1 MKVIFFFT
9 GFFVLA
15 VLGNAFCMSAGDMI
29 RLKKNGISDETVQ
42 VIIKEK
48 ALETCLFSVDEI
60 VELRN
65 AGISDETVR
74 MLVSEGS
81 FIRNTEPVIYG
92 KDIRSIKF
100 TTAGDIIDLKKAGV
114 SEETLRAII
123 IYGSR
128 NGSKD
133 EREKAWDML
142 KSMGIIVD
150 LRNEG
155 KRNLTP

>member
-9 GFFVLA
+9 GFFVWV
-15 VLGNAFCMSAGDMI
+15 VLGNAFCMSADDMI

>member
-1 MKVIFFFT
+1 MKIILFCT
-9 GFFVLA
+9 GFFFLS
-15 VLGNAFCMSAGDMI
+15 VLGHVFCMSAEEMI
-29 RLKKNGISDETVQ
+29 RLRKNGISDETVRT
-42 VIIKEK
+42 IITEK

-60 VELRN
+60 VELRK
-65 AGISDETVR
+65 AGISDETIR
-74 MLVSEGS
+74 MLVAEGS
-81 FIRNTEPVIYG
+81 FIRNAEPVIYG

-128 NGSKD
+128 NVSED
-133 EREKAWDML
+133 EHEKAWDML

-155 KRNLTP
+155 KRNFTP